1 MGEVTC
7 CGCCEHRDFFEDEQ
21 GVLRIRCRMW
31 MQAAWQPCRDSCDG
45 QVREPCVPWC
55 VSSGTLE
62 KYKAMR
68 PEREKENHECK
79 D

>member
-1 MGEVTC
+1 MIVTC
-7 CGCCEHRDFFEDEQ
+7 CGTCKHAEYIETDT
-21 GVLRIRCRMW
+21 IRCRMW
-31 MQAAWQPCRDSCDG
+31 HIAPVAHCRDACDG
-45 QVREPCVPWC
+45 QREDRCVPWC

>member
-31 MQAAWQPCRDSCDG
+31 FHAAWQPCRDSCDG
-45 QVREPCVPWC
+45 QVSDPCVPWC

-62 KYKAMR
+62 KYKAMM
-68 PEREKENHECK
+68 PKNCEVK
-79 D
+79 DED